1 MRSKVLEI
9 CLNFKSFLV
18 NVYCCEFLEPWR
30 NLYFISVSVMLR
42 HRTHLLAWFWHDT
55 EQWNPVK
62 CFQQLAVIL
71 MNGWHYE
78 VFKICLS
85 PLQGWTIVPSPLWL
99 VPTVILSQVHNCFT
113 LLCQSHVHIKSCCL
127 IKYCILYIFV
137 YIIYISSL
145 LFYRMEDWPR
155 RHT

>member
-9 CLNFKSFLV
+9 CLNFKSFFGQSLLLWI
-18 NVYCCEFLEPWR
+18 FGTMAQ
-30 NLYFISVSVMLR
+30 FISYFCLCYATTSNTSVSLI
-42 HRTHLLAWFWHDT
+42 LAWHRAMESCQMFLTVSCDFDEWMAL
-55 EQWNPVK
+55 WSLKN
-62 CFQQLAVIL
+62 
-71 MNGWHYE
+71 
-78 VFKICLS
+78 LS
-85 PLQGWTIVPSPLWL
+85 VSLQGWTIVPSPLWL
-99 VPTVILSQVHNCFT
+99 EPTVILTQVHNCFT